1 MRKLILSLATS
12 LDGYIE
18 GPAGE
23 VDWMVFSEETGKV
36 LGDFLQ
42 DIDTILYG
50 RVSYEAWGNYM
61 PSENASVFEKD
72 FYNTTS
78 KMQKYVFSTSKAEF
92 EGNPII
98 IKDNLNYVMNELKR
112 QQGKNIWLYGGASL
126 ISSFV
131 SLNLIDEFRIAVMPI
146 ILGNGKPLF
155 KEIQNRVKLKLLKI
169 NAGKS
174 GVVELNYEK
183 LTDSF

>member
-1 MRKLILSLATS
+1 MKKIIISLATS

-18 GPAGE
+18 GPNGE

-36 LGDFLQ
+36 LGEFLH

-50 RVSYEAWGNYM
+50 RISYEAWGNYI
-61 PSENASVFEKD
+61 PSENASPYEKD

-78 KMQKYVFSTSKAEF
+78 KMQKYVFSTSKTEF
-92 EGNPII
+92 EGNPAI
-98 IKDNLNYVMNELKR
+98 IKDNLNYAMNELK
-112 QQGKNIWLYGGASL
+112 QQEGKNIWLYGGASL

-131 SLNLIDEFRIAVMPI
+131 NLNLIDEFRIAVMPI

-155 KEIQNRVKLKLLKI
+155 KEIQSRAKLKLLKT

-174 GVVELNYEK
+174 GIVELNYEK
-183 LTDSF
+183 LNDNF